1 MNFDISSR
9 NMIMGLHDH
18 IYSQGSE
25 RILLSGVSGTKPSKY
40 FGNLDRQ
47 RLRERE
53 REKCGSDIQGRW
65 RRPCKVER
73 TAKIHLQGDKT

>member
-25 RILLSGVSGTKPSKY
+25 HTLVSGVSRTKPSKH

-53 REKCGSDIQGRW
+53 REMWLRYPRKM
-65 RRPCKVER
+65 EE
-73 TAKIHLQGDKT
+73 TL

>member
-1 MNFDISSR
+1 
-9 NMIMGLHDH
+9 MGLHDH

-25 RILLSGVSGTKPSKY
+25 RILLSGISGTKPSKH

-53 REKCGSDIQGRW
+53 REMWFRYPRKM
-65 RRPCKVER
+65 E
-73 TAKIHLQGDKT
+73 KTL

>member
-1 MNFDISSR
+1 
-9 NMIMGLHDH
+9 MGLHDH

-25 RILLSGVSGTKPSKY
+25 RILLSGVSGTKPSKH

-53 REKCGSDIQGRW
+53 RERNVVQISKEDGEDLV
-65 RRPCKVER
+65 K
-73 TAKIHLQGDKT
+73 

>member
-18 IYSQGSE
+18 RYSQGSE
-25 RILLSGVSGTKPSKY
+25 RILLSGVSGPKPSKH

-47 RLRERE
+47 AERERE
-53 REKCGSDIQGRW
+53 REMWFRYPRKMEETLKSRKSYKNSSPGN
-65 RRPCKVER
+65 
-73 TAKIHLQGDKT
+73 